1 MSVSNDAT
9 PIIQETLRDDIDP
22 HVSPTP
28 LHGVMSSTS
37 VRDPFSTP
45 TSSRPSSRHHQPL
58 SQKVS
63 FSDTSSGVLSVP
75 LTPTDGIFPSA
86 TSNHIPIPRP
96 ISSRLSLSPSARS
109 SAVPITGGTIIP
121 RKLPRMK
128 SYMVTNQ
135 SVLSK
140 PWTQTRNP
148 RASIAYLLTY
158 AVILIGFAGGIVQ
171 CYFSYANA
179 QLDKR
184 PLCLVMEE
192 NFDSEDSVFGENGSF
207 NREVNMDGFG
217 YV

>member
-1 MSVSNDAT
+1 MSVSNDAN
-9 PIIQETLRDDIDP
+9 PLIQESLRDDTDP
-22 HVSPTP
+22 HVGPTL
-28 LHGVMSSTS
+28 LHEVMPSTS

-45 TSSRPSSRHHQPL
+45 TSSRPSSRHHL

-63 FSDTSSGVLSVP
+63 FSDTSSRALSVP
-75 LTPTDGIFPSA
+75 RTPTDGIFPSA

-96 ISSRLSLSPSARS
+96 ISSRLSLSPSAQS

-128 SYMVTNQ
+128 SYMVPDQND
-135 SVLSK
+135 LSK

-158 AVILIGFAGGIVQ
+158 AIILIGFAGGIVQ

>member
-1 MSVSNDAT
+1 
-9 PIIQETLRDDIDP
+9 
-22 HVSPTP
+22 
-28 LHGVMSSTS
+28 
-37 VRDPFSTP
+37 
-45 TSSRPSSRHHQPL
+45 
-58 SQKVS
+58 
-63 FSDTSSGVLSVP
+63 
-75 LTPTDGIFPSA
+75 
-86 TSNHIPIPRP
+86 
-96 ISSRLSLSPSARS
+96 
-109 SAVPITGGTIIP
+109 
-121 RKLPRMK
+121 MK
-128 SYMVTNQ
+128 SYMVNP
-135 SVLSK
+135 SDLSK